1 MLARNFSRLASRAS
15 STAALETKA
24 LALSMPSPNVLQVD
38 INRPKKLNSMNE
50 DFWIE
55 CEKVFESAACDPD
68 VRAIVCSAAGDRMFS
83 AGIDLGL
90 VENHQIK

>member
-1 MLARNFSRLASRAS
+1 
-15 STAALETKA
+15 
-24 LALSMPSPNVLQVD
+24 
-38 INRPKKLNSMNE
+38 MNE

-90 VENHQIK
+90 VENDEIRVKFVEIH

>member
-1 MLARNFSRLASRAS
+1 
-15 STAALETKA
+15 
-24 LALSMPSPNVLQVD
+24 
-38 INRPKKLNSMNE
+38 MNE

-90 VENHQIK
+90 VENDKIKVKFVKLFDMI